1 VCGALIGVH
10 WAASLGFNVLIAAI
24 TVVTTAM
31 VLMQS
36 GLYAAILWCP
46 FPIGSL
52 SYIKARFAP
61 LEIKRRQGDA

>member
-1 VCGALIGVH
+1 MH

-61 LEIKRRQGDA
+61 LETKGTRDGA